1 MDNWTFFSGRSLVV
15 ATQHGKERVIEPC
28 LKEAFGVHAFVID
41 QLNTDSL
48 GTFSG
53 EVERIAS
60 PLETAQKKC
69 HMAMDISG
77 VDLSIA
83 SEGSFGP
90 HPSIPFIPAHEELLL
105 LIDKKN
111 AWEFVVRKLETK
123 TNYGQISIQSLDEL
137 EGFLE
142 QSLFPS
148 HGLIVKQSA
157 DDANGCVKGIHDLDV
172 LLDTLVS
179 FLKKQGHCCV
189 ETDMRA
195 MHNPSRMKV
204 IEDLTLELIQQ
215 IQCTCPQCQT
225 PGFRITDVLRGLPC
239 ALCARPTR
247 RVKSEIFAC
256 QTCHYTELRAP
267 GHALTAEDP
276 MYCDF
281 CNP

>member
-1 MDNWTFFSGRSLVV
+1 MDKGTFFSGRRIVV
-15 ATQHGKERVIEPC
+15 ATQHGKEGVIEPC
-28 LKEAFGVHAFVID
+28 LREAFGLHAFVTD
-41 QLNTDSL
+41 QLNTDVL

-53 EVERIAS
+53 EVERMAS

-77 VDLSIA
+77 ADLSIA

-105 LIDKKN
+105 LIDKKH
-111 AWEFVVRKLETK
+111 AWEFVVRRLETK
-123 TNYGQISIQSLDEL
+123 TNYGQISIRSLDEL
-137 EGFLE
+137 DGFLE

-148 HGLIVKQSA
+148 HGLIVKKSP
-157 DDANGCVKGIHDLDV
+157 DDATGCVKGIHDEDV
-172 LLDTLVS
+172 LKQTIES
-179 FLKKQGHCCV
+179 FLKMHGHCRV

-215 IQCTCPQCQT
+215 IQCTCPVCQT
-225 PGFRITDVLRGLPC
+225 PGFRITEVLRGLPC
-239 ALCARPTR
+239 AHCARPTR

-256 QTCHYTELRAP
+256 QTCHHTELRAP
-267 GHALTAEDP
+267 GHALKAEDP